1 MLRSLAPLVSR
12 VRPRLGLANSV
23 EQNHH
28 RRWVIAAGTE
38 SRVPPAIFEEDDLA
52 RIDGVPEED
61 TIAGNVA
68 QARGGL
74 VQHRPTVAYELRDV
88 TLAGGHLC
96 TWRAFHRISM
106 KSPPVWNRTPERHFD
121 DAALASTHYGQ
132 KYFGH
137 WLSDDLPLKLAAESL
152 APPVS
157 VLEAPTSHQRQY
169 LDILGFAPVVV
180 GNAFFSRI
188 IVLDDVEQND
198 FKRQRYQVLRE
209 RMRCQVASPGHRKVM
224 ILRGKSG
231 QRRALLNES
240 EIAIALAARGFSVL
254 DPYGLTAAQIVQFC
268 MDAECV
274 VGVEGSHLTHGLGV
288 MSLGGTLVTL
298 QPPNR
303 FCNLQKGRCDCEGIR
318 YAFQVGHAVGADFTI
333 DMDALHRLLDR
344 LE

>member
-74 VQHRPTVAYELRDV
+74 VQHRPTVAYELRNV
-88 TLAGGHLC
+88 RLAGGHLC

-106 KSPPVWNRTPERHFD
+106 KSPPVWGRTPERHFE

-157 VLEAPTSHQRQY
+157 VLESPTPHQRQY
-169 LDILGFAPVVV
+169 LDILGLAPLVV

-188 IVLDDVEQND
+188 IILDDIGQND
-198 FKRQRYQVLRE
+198 FKRQRYEVLRE
-209 RMRCQVASPGHRKVM
+209 RLRCQMASPGHRKVM

-240 EIAIALAARGFSVL
+240 DIAIALASRGFTAL
-254 DPYGLTAAQIVQFC
+254 DPDGLTATQIAQVC
-268 MDAECV
+268 LDAQCV
-274 VGVEGSHLTHGLGV
+274 VGVEGSQLKHGLSF
-288 MSLGGTLVTL
+288 MSQQGAVVVL

-303 FCNLQKGRCDCEGIR
+303 FTAVQKGRCDCEGIR

-333 DMDALHRLLDR
+333 DVDALHRLLDR